1 MADCSGGGGFS
12 GGGGGGGDGGGF
24 SGGGGFNGGGFSGSD
39 AGASAAAAS
48 AAAFMQQQ
56 QFAQQQPF
64 HAFTRNRQERAK
76 KRTSEPQSTRAVANP
91 SRYNPTPSRNH
102 AAAAPAAPSAR
113 TAATAANEEAQW
125 SLKDILWQGR
135 ECKIITQNHNGPCS
149 LIALCN
155 ILLLRGELEITPPD
169 RPVVSY
175 SYLSQL
181 LAEHLLSKVSNE
193 GFGGEELE
201 AALSTLPRTQYGLDV
216 DVGFGSIT
224 SFAATPGNDGGAG
237 ELALFRLCGV
247 QLVHGWLPDPAD
259 AETYQ
264 AVQAAG
270 SYNKATDVV
279 VRGDEIADGA
289 VVRDR
294 GVGALAAT
302 LASQSTSSS
311 NGKQPE
317 RQAWTD
323 EQSATVRHALALQS
337 FLDTQSTQLT
347 YHGLFVLAQEIPAGQ
362 PVALFRNSHLSVLY
376 RRMPHEGVDAAAAE
390 VASASMPPT
399 LFTLATDAS
408 FLMADEIVWESLVDV
423 DGASSEFYDGKFHK
437 STLRQGDYVGQDVNG
452 IGGAS
457 EGQGG
462 VHQHNE
468 DADYA
473 LAMQI
478 YQNDQERLDRREQR
492 RRSRQPQQNRTQP
505 RGAQA
510 PLSAAPPAP
519 RAQPVFETPSEVF
532 TTMRYE
538 AEPSSE
544 EGDAL
549 VVSSLIP
556 ARLQDEHAELLSGLR
571 SMSLGGAQTAKTTA
585 NHSTNPFLKAADTGS
600 GAAATSTSTN
610 PFLVDTS
617 TPVKHRLYRHIPLL
631 EQHIERLNKSAGA
644 ICRAYSAVWS
654 MPLLEQE
661 RSLEPQSILAAIETS
676 LASSANSSDDS
687 QEQVMG
693 IRVAIRK
700 DGSIRVTH
708 RSVTPFPSTL
718 ADASDTAA
726 CAPSVRFD
734 FMPTRV
740 RAMDLEP
747 VVFNKTD
754 ARGFYEA
761 AKQRVGAD
769 VSALSG
775 VREADDRCFD
785 VVLWNDEQTE
795 ALEEPSATAP
805 PKRLVTETSVAN
817 VLVEYVAHGG
827 GQSRFVTPRTSTG
840 MLDGLLRRWLVNN
853 GLVEEEDVELDELV
867 GRIRQGTAQIWL
879 CNSLR
884 GVWKVDLADPPR
896 YGAPGSG
903 ADVNGAGRV
912 KKTRFSSFIKGGS
925 RTDSRNAAS
934 APTAPSASPA
944 EQRPPAEAV
953 HDQVID
959 DLYGHRQ
966 GTSSSSSKVKGRKGK
981 KGKDDKKDCI
991 IM

>member
-1 MADCSGGGGFS
+1 MADSGGGGS
-12 GGGGGGGDGGGF
+12 GGL
-24 SGGGGFNGGGFSGSD
+24 SGG
-39 AGASAAAAS
+39 SA
-48 AAAFMQQQ
+48 QN
-56 QFAQQQPF
+56 PF
-64 HAFTRNRQERAK
+64 TI
-76 KRTSEPQSTRAVANP
+76 PQSTPAVYDASRSNANP
-91 SRYNPTPSRNH
+91 SSN
-102 AAAAPAAPSAR
+102 R
-113 TAATAANEEAQW
+113 TAATSARATGTNSEEAQW
-125 SLKDILWQGR
+125 SLKDIFWQGR
-135 ECKIITQNHNGPCS
+135 ECKIITQNQNGPCS

-155 ILLLRGELEITPPD
+155 ILLLRGEIQITPPD

-181 LAEHLLSKVSNE
+181 LAEHLLTKVSNE
-193 GFGGEELE
+193 GFGGEALE

-216 DVGFGSIT
+216 DVGFDSIT
-224 SFAATPGNDGGAG
+224 SFAATPGNDGGVD

-270 SYNKATDVV
+270 SYNRATDVV

-294 GVGALAAT
+294 GVGALAAK
-302 LASQSTSSS
+302 LSSQASGSSS

-323 EQSATVRHALALQS
+323 EQRATVRHAHALQT

-347 YHGLFVLAQEIPAGQ
+347 YHGLFVLAQQLPAGQ

-376 RRMPHEGVDAAAAE
+376 RRLPHEGADATAAE
-390 VASASMPPT
+390 VAAAAGSPTPT

-408 FLMADEIVWESLVDV
+408 FMMEDEIVWESLVDV

-437 STLRQGDYVGQDVNG
+437 STLRQGDYVGRDANG
-452 IGGAS
+452 LGGAGD
-457 EGQGG
+457 GQAGG
-462 VHQHNE
+462 FHQNE

-478 YQNDQERLDRREQR
+478 YHNDQDRLERHQQR
-492 RRSRQPQQNRTQP
+492 RRNRQSQQNGTQQRVSQAQ
-505 RGAQA
+505 RGAV
-510 PLSAAPPAP
+510 PPAP
-519 RAQPVFETPSEVF
+519 QPQPVFETPTEVF

-538 AEPSSE
+538 VEPSGSKD
-544 EGDAL
+544 GDAL

-556 ARLQDEHAELLSGLR
+556 AQLRDEHAELLSGLQG
-571 SMSLGGAQTAKTTA
+571 MSIADVQSAMPA
-585 NHSTNPFLKAADTGS
+585 VSQSTNPFLNATDTGA
-600 GAAATSTSTN
+600 GAAATAVSTN
-610 PFLVDTS
+610 PFLVGAGS
-617 TPVKHRLYRHIPLL
+617 PPKHRLYQHIPLL
-631 EQHIERLNKSAGA
+631 EQHLERLKNSAGA
-644 ICRAYSAVWS
+644 ICRAFSAVWS

-661 RSLEPQSILAAIETS
+661 RSLEPETILAAIETS
-676 LASSANSSDDS
+676 LASNANSDS
-687 QEQVMG
+687 TQGQVLG
-693 IRVAIRK
+693 IRVAIRR
-700 DGSIRVTH
+700 DGSLRVTQ

-718 ADASDTAA
+718 SAA
-726 CAPSVRFD
+726 RPPSVRLD

-769 VSALSG
+769 VSVLSG

-785 VVLWNDEQTE
+785 VILWNDEQTE
-795 ALEEPSATAP
+795 MVEESTLLPT
-805 PKRLVTETSVAN
+805 KRLVTETSVAN
-817 VLVEYVAHGG
+817 VLIEYPTTGAGG
-827 GQSRFVTPRTSTG
+827 KSRFVTPRTSTG
-840 MLDGLLRRWLVNN
+840 MLDGLLRRWLVNK
-853 GLVEEEDVELDELV
+853 GPVAEEDVELDELV
-867 GRIRQGTAQIWL
+867 GRIRQGGAQIWL

-884 GVWKVDLADPPR
+884 GVWKVDLAEPPR
-896 YGAPGSG
+896 YGAPGIASG
-903 ADVNGAGRV
+903 SAAEASGAGRV

-925 RTDSRNAAS
+925 RTDSSSA
-934 APTAPSASPA
+934 APTAAAYSDVPPPPAA
-944 EQRPPAEAV
+944 EQRPAEAV

-966 GTSSSSSKVKGRKGK
+966 GGSGRLKGK
-981 KGKDDKKDCI
+981 KGKKTKDDKKDCT

>member
-1 MADCSGGGGFS
+1 
-12 GGGGGGGDGGGF
+12 
-24 SGGGGFNGGGFSGSD
+24 
-39 AGASAAAAS
+39 
-48 AAAFMQQQ
+48 MQQQ
-56 QFAQQQPF
+56 QLYSQQQLL
-64 HAFTRNRQERAK
+64 ASTQSGSQSTK
-76 KRTSEPQSTRAVANP
+76 KDPSEPQRTAAVPNTSTSNLPP
-91 SRYNPTPSRNH
+91 SSNH
-102 AAAAPAAPSAR
+102 ATIAPAATSARAAPAN
-113 TAATAANEEAQW
+113 NEEAQW
-125 SLKDILWQGR
+125 LLKDILWQGR

-181 LAEHLLSKVSNE
+181 LAEHLLTKVSSE

-201 AALSTLPRTQYGLDV
+201 AVLSTLPRTQYGLDV
-216 DVGFGSIT
+216 DVGFDSIT

-294 GVGALAAT
+294 GVGALAAK
-302 LASQSTSSS
+302 LSRPASSS

-323 EQSATVRHALALQS
+323 EQRDTVRHALALQS

-362 PVALFRNSHLSVLY
+362 PVVLFRNSHLSVLY
-376 RRMPHEGVDAAAAE
+376 RRLPHEGVEAAAE
-390 VASASMPPT
+390 VASGSLPPT
-399 LFTLATDAS
+399 LFTLATDTS
-408 FLMADEIVWESLVDV
+408 FLMEDEIVWESLVDV

-437 STLRQGDYVGQDVNG
+437 STLRQGDYVGRDTNG
-452 IGGAS
+452 LGGAS

-462 VHQHNE
+462 GYQQNE

-473 LAMQI
+473 LALQI
-478 YQNDQERLDRREQR
+478 YHNDQDRLERHQQR
-492 RRSRQPQQNRTQP
+492 RRNRQSQQNGTQQ
-505 RGAQA
+505 RAAQA
-510 PLSAAPPAP
+510 QRYSTPPAP
-519 RAQPVFETPSEVF
+519 QPQPVFETPNEVF

-538 AEPSSE
+538 VEPRRE

-556 ARLQDEHAELLSGLR
+556 ARLRDENAELLSGLQGL
-571 SMSLGGAQTAKTTA
+571 SPGGAQTAKTMVGP
-585 NHSTNPFLKAADTGS
+585 STNPFLNVTDTGA
-600 GAAATSTSTN
+600 GAAATSTSTS
-610 PFLVDTS
+610 PFLVDAVS
-617 TPVKHRLYRHIPLL
+617 PAKHRLCQHIPLL
-631 EQHIERLNKSAGA
+631 DQHLERLKNSAGA

-661 RSLEPQSILAAIETS
+661 RSLEPESILAAIEAS
-676 LASSANSSDDS
+676 LASSANSNST
-687 QEQVMG
+687 QGQVQG
-693 IRVAIRK
+693 IRVAIRR

-708 RSVTPFPSTL
+708 RSVTPFPNTL
-718 ADASDTAA
+718 ANGSGMNVR
-726 CAPSVRFD
+726 APSVRFD
-734 FMPTRV
+734 FMPTHV
-740 RAMDLEP
+740 WAMDLEP

-769 VSALSG
+769 VSVLSG

-785 VVLWNDEQTE
+785 VILWNDEQMETVGE
-795 ALEEPSATAP
+795 SNALPAA
-805 PKRLVTETSVAN
+805 KRLVTETSVAN
-817 VLVEYVAHGG
+817 VLVEYLEPGG
-827 GQSRFVTPRTSTG
+827 GKSRFVTPRTSTG
-840 MLDGLLRRWLVNN
+840 MLDGLLRHWLVDK

-867 GRIRQGTAQIWL
+867 GRVRQGTAQIWL

-884 GVWKVDLADPPR
+884 GVWKADLADPPR
-896 YGAPGSG
+896 YDAPDIASGS
-903 ADVNGAGRV
+903 ADANAAGKV
-912 KKTRFSSFIKGGS
+912 KKTRFSSFIRSGS
-925 RTDSRNAAS
+925 RTDSSNVAPAAAAFNNPPLQS
-934 APTAPSASPA
+934 
-944 EQRPPAEAV
+944 EQRPAEAV

-966 GTSSSSSKVKGRKGK
+966 GASSGSGSGNGKSKGK
-981 KGKDDKKDCI
+981 KGKKTKDDKKDCI